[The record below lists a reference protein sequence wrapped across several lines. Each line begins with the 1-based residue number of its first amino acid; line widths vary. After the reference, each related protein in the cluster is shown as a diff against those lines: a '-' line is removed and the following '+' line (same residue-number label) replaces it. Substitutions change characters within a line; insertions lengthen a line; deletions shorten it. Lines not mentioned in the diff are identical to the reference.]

1 MYNCTVGDVKKVA
14 HETLK
19 DFKRLYRDI
28 GGALGLFLGAS
39 MLTIIELVYLCY
51 QYRICGKLFKKT
63 DDRVRE
69 WYVLLIR

>member
-1 MYNCTVGDVKKVA
+1 MKKITHIET
-14 HETLK
+14 HEGNLTFEGKSCSNLG
-19 DFKRLYRDI
+19 DI

-63 DDRVRE
+63 DNRVRE
-69 WYVLLIR
+69 